1 MIKGIENVIIN
12 GVFAF
17 KDPVAFRFFEGVEI
31 PFKEQGEYKV
41 CIHTIIV

>member
-31 PFKEQGEYKV
+31 LLKNKENIKFVFIQKK
-41 CIHTIIV
+41 